1 LGIKG
6 LVVVVVGVVGV
17 VVIISGFMV
26 LTITVGMT
34 GSKTLCMAFTSCPL

>member
-1 LGIKG
+1 LGIKD
-6 LVVVVVGVVGV
+6 LIVVVGGV

>member
-1 LGIKG
+1 LGIKC
-6 LVVVVVGVVGV
+6 LIVVVGGV

-34 GSKTLCMAFTSCPL
+34 GSKALCMAFTSYPL

>member
-6 LVVVVVGVVGV
+6 LVVVVVGV

>member
-6 LVVVVVGVVGV
+6 LIVVGGGV